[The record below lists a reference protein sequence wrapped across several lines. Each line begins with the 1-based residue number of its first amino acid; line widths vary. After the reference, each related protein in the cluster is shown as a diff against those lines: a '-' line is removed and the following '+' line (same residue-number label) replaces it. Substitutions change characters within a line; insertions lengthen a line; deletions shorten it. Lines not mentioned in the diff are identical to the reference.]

1 MIEVPNGKVLKE
13 NYLGKNIVNYDS
25 MISACAL

>member
-13 NYLGKNIVNYDS
+13 NYLGLLIVNYDS